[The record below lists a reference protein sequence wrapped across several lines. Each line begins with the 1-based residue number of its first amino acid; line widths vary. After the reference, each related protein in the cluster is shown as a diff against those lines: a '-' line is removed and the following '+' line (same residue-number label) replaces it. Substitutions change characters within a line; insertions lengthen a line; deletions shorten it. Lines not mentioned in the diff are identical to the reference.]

1 MWATAADSSR
11 ETWGNGVEHRPQKY
25 KHRGKKGG
33 CLPSTSVGLQCKV
46 ALKSVNSL
54 EACAMLE
61 SSLEETDAD
70 TGSWKLVSTPWND

>member
-1 MWATAADSSR
+1 MFTITPA
-11 ETWGNGVEHRPQKY
+11 
-25 KHRGKKGG
+25 
-33 CLPSTSVGLQCKV
+33 GLQCKV

-61 SSLEETDAD
+61 TSLKETDAE